1 MKRFE
6 GGTMKSTNHD
16 SYKKQQLAEAA
27 SLKGEPVTINANT
40 GAVEAETRLSH
51 MRRILRTMLPIS
63 IVVLLVSF
71 SVTAV
76 EAATLKVSSFPSGA
90 QVSIDGVNT
99 GKVTPMNVSLSEGD
113 HSVTVAIPGSGWNP
127 DTRTVTIV
135 SGNNDLSVTLLPTP
149 TPGPPGPKGDKGDP
163 GPTGPAGPPAARAA
177 GPCFDNTNRYVD
189 CGNGTVTDTV
199 TGLIWLKHADCLGIG
214 TYAAANNAAAGLKN
228 GDCGGSLTDN
238 SSPGD
243 WRLPTKDEWSATIA
257 RAVAIGC
264 TPSGPGVAPSLT
276 NDAGTGC
283 LLSGGGSSF
292 AGVASGL
299 YWSSTSNGTDLF
311 GTDPSFAWFARLVD
325 GDVNLALKGFFALRV
340 WPVRGGPR

>member
-1 MKRFE
+1 
-6 GGTMKSTNHD
+6 MKSTKHD
-16 SYKKQQLAEAA
+16 IYKRQQLAEAA
-27 SLKGEPVTINANT
+27 SLKGETVTINANT
-40 GAVEAETRLSH
+40 RAVEAETRLSH

-135 SGNNDLSVTLLPTP
+135 SGNNDLSVTLLPIP
-149 TPGPPGPKGDKGDP
+149 TPGPPGPKGDKGDQGIQGPQGNP
-163 GPTGPAGPPAARAA
+163 GTNGTRAD

-199 TGLIWLKHADCLGIG
+199 TGLIWLKNAACLGSADW
-214 TYAAANNAAAGLKN
+214 AAANVAAAALAN
-228 GDCGGSLTDN
+228 GQCGLTDG

-243 WRLPTKDEWSATIA
+243 WRLPTKDEWVATIA
-257 RAVAIGC
+257 RAVALGC
-264 TPSGPGVAPSLT
+264 TISGPGTEPSLT
-276 NDAGTGC
+276 NNDGHAC
-283 LLSGGGSSF
+283 LSVGPSSF
-292 AGVASGL
+292 AGVASDS
-299 YWSSTSNGTDLF
+299 YWSSTANEAN
-311 GTDPSFAWFARLVD
+311 PH
-325 GDVNLALKGFFALRV
+325 
-340 WPVRGGPR
+340 